1 MNSSTLQTQKSSVL
15 ILTGMHRSG
24 TSLTT
29 ALLQSAGLHIGR
41 RLTEGNQYNL
51 KGYFEN
57 LEFVNFH
64 KTVLCSQE
72 IVPEGWTLQD
82 NIEVGEQYL
91 EQAQQIIAQNAIS
104 SMWGWKDPRTT
115 LFLNF
120 WANLLPEA
128 KFLLV
133 YRSPWEVIDS
143 IYRCGDKA
151 FEEQPELAVK
161 LWLHYNQKIINFYN
175 QYPSRCILANVSQ
188 VIKQTPVYIETINKK
203 FGTRLGTPRE
213 DVYESSLFQNYSQD
227 SHRPT
232 VIDYYFPEVLE
243 MYQELEARSWQPD
256 ENLDLSWRDRIKSSP
271 YRIWVFQDWMN
282 LRKVETQHQLL
293 NADYQALQAES
304 EQVKSQLSQTQKEL
318 EDSQSKLNQT
328 ESALEQ
334 SQSKLSETE
343 KALNESQTQLSQTQ
357 SELMQTQSKFSQNQ
371 EELEGAKSQLAEIQ
385 RELAQSKAEFSETQ
399 TELIQ
404 TQSQLHL
411 TQEELEQSQTQLYET
426 TTVLELSHSQ
436 LHHTEE
442 VLEQLLANYKQT
454 KAEAYQTQDQLKQS
468 ESNLYET
475 TTVLEESQSQ
485 LEKTEA
491 VLEQLLEHYKQT
503 QTQAEQTQDQLK
515 QSESNLYETTTV
527 LELSHSQLHHTEA
540 VLEQLLANYKQ
551 TQTQAEQTQEELKQS
566 ESNLYETTTVLE
578 ESQSQLEKTEAVLE
592 QLLNNSKQTQEK
604 FEQSQLL
611 LNETQSVLEK
621 SQSQLHQTEQVL
633 EQYCSR
639 YKKSQ
644 GELQRNLSQLHR
656 TQKELEQSQV
666 QLKQARNELDR
677 LLFLEAIA
685 GKPDESYQQL
695 VWEAWYAYRN
705 NDLAA
710 MAQNLRKSMKQ
721 KPFSQTQTVLNWL
734 ESFTQFSAQQGESL
748 DTQALTNSPEWKQL
762 IRQAISKK
770 SVLARKESVQQA
782 VSF

>member
-1 MNSSTLQTQKSSVL
+1 MSNSSILEAKKSSVL

-41 RLTEGNQYNL
+41 RLMEGNRYNL

-57 LEFVNFH
+57 VDFVNFH
-64 KTVLCSQE
+64 QTVLRSQE
-72 IVPEGWTLQD
+72 IVSEGWTLQD
-82 NIEVGEQYL
+82 NIEVGEQYI
-91 EQAQQIIAQNAIS
+91 EQAQQIIDQNAIS

-143 IYRCGDKA
+143 IYRRGDKA

-161 LWLHYNQKIINFYN
+161 LWLHYNQKLINFYN

-188 VIKQTPVYIETINKK
+188 VIKNPQLYIETINNK
-203 FGTRLGTPRE
+203 FGTRLGTPGE

-256 ENLDLSWRDRIKSSP
+256 DHLDLSWRDRIKSSP

-282 LRKVETQHQLL
+282 LRKVETQYKSL
-293 NADYQALQAES
+293 NVDYEALKAES
-304 EQVKSQLSQTQKEL
+304 EQLKSQLSQTQQEL

-328 ESALEQ
+328 ESALGQ
-334 SQSKLSETE
+334 SQSQLSETE
-343 KALNESQTQLSQTQ
+343 KSLNESQTQLSQTQ
-357 SELMQTQSKFSQNQ
+357 SELMQTQSKFSQIQ
-371 EELEGAKSQLAEIQ
+371 EELEGYKSKLSEIK
-385 RELAQSKAEFSETQ
+385 RELSQFQTKLSQTKSELTQ
-399 TELIQ
+399 TQ
-404 TQSQLHL
+404 YQLHQ
-411 TQEELEQSQTQLYET
+411 TQEELEQSQSQLYETTTILEQSHSQLHQTEEVLEQLLENYKQTQAIANQRQEKLKQSEFQLYET
-426 TTVLELSHSQ
+426 TTVLEQ
-436 LHHTEE
+436 
-442 VLEQLLANYKQT
+442 
-454 KAEAYQTQDQLKQS
+454 
-468 ESNLYET
+468 
-475 TTVLEESQSQ
+475 SQSQ
-485 LEKTEA
+485 LQRTEK
-491 VLEQLLEHYKQT
+491 VLEKLL
-503 QTQAEQTQDQLK
+503 D
-515 QSESNLYETTTV
+515 
-527 LELSHSQLHHTEA
+527 
-540 VLEQLLANYKQ
+540 NYKQ
-551 TQTQAEQTQEELKQS
+551 TQEEL
-566 ESNLYETTTVLE
+566 
-578 ESQSQLEKTEAVLE
+578 
-592 QLLNNSKQTQEK
+592 
-604 FEQSQLL
+604 EQSQLL
-611 LNETQSVLEK
+611 LNETQVILDQ

-633 EQYCSR
+633 EQYYSR

-644 GELQRNLSQLHR
+644 GEQQRNLSQLHR
-656 TQKELEQSQV
+656 TQKELQQAQV

-685 GKPDESYQQL
+685 GQPDESYQQL

-721 KPFSQTQTVLNWL
+721 KPFSKTETVLNWL
-734 ESFTQFSAQQGESL
+734 ESFAKFSSARGESL
-748 DTQALTNSPEWKQL
+748 DTQALTQSPEWKQL

-770 SVLARKESVQQA
+770 SVAARKASVQQP
-782 VSF
+782 VSL

>member
-1 MNSSTLQTQKSSVL
+1 MSNSSILEAKKSSVL

-41 RLTEGNQYNL
+41 RLMEGNRYNL

-57 LEFVNFH
+57 VDFVNFH
-64 KTVLCSQE
+64 QTVLRSQE
-72 IVPEGWTLQD
+72 IVSEGWTLQD
-82 NIEVGEQYL
+82 NIEVGEQYI
-91 EQAQQIIAQNAIS
+91 EQAQQIIDQNAIS

-161 LWLHYNQKIINFYN
+161 LWLHYNQKMINFYN
-175 QYPSRCILANVSQ
+175 QYPSRCILANISQ
-188 VIKQTPVYIETINKK
+188 VIKQTPVYIETINNK
-203 FGTRLGTPRE
+203 FGTHLGSPGE
-213 DVYESSLFQNYSQD
+213 DVYESSLFQNNSQD

-256 ENLDLSWRDRIKSSP
+256 DHLDLSWRDRIKSSP

-282 LRKVETQHQLL
+282 LRKVETQYKSL
-293 NADYQALQAES
+293 NVDYEALKAES
-304 EQVKSQLSQTQKEL
+304 EQLKSQLSQTQQEL

-328 ESALEQ
+328 ESALGQ
-334 SQSKLSETE
+334 SQSQLSETE
-343 KALNESQTQLSQTQ
+343 KSLNESQTQLSQTQ
-357 SELMQTQSKFSQNQ
+357 SELMQTQSKFSQIQ
-371 EELEGAKSQLAEIQ
+371 EELEGSKSKLSEIK
-385 RELAQSKAEFSETQ
+385 RELSQFQTQLSQTKSELTQ
-399 TELIQ
+399 TQ
-404 TQSQLHL
+404 YQLHQ
-411 TQEELEQSQTQLYET
+411 TQEELEQSQSQLYET
-426 TTVLELSHSQ
+426 TTILEQSHSQ
-436 LHHTEE
+436 LHQTEE
-442 VLEQLLANYKQT
+442 VLEQLL
-454 KAEAYQTQDQLKQS
+454 E
-468 ESNLYET
+468 
-475 TTVLEESQSQ
+475 
-485 LEKTEA
+485 
-491 VLEQLLEHYKQT
+491 
-503 QTQAEQTQDQLK
+503 
-515 QSESNLYETTTV
+515 
-527 LELSHSQLHHTEA
+527 
-540 VLEQLLANYKQ
+540 NYKQ
-551 TQTQAEQTQEELKQS
+551 TQAQAHQTQEELKQS
-566 ESNLYETTTVLE
+566 ESNLYETTTILE
-578 ESQSQLEKTEAVLE
+578 QSQSQLQRTEKVLE
-592 QLLNNSKQTQEK
+592 KLLDNYKQTQEEL
-604 FEQSQLL
+604 EQSQLL
-611 LNETQSVLEK
+611 LNETQVILDQ

-633 EQYCSR
+633 EQYSSR

-644 GELQRNLSQLHR
+644 GEQQRNLSQLHR
-656 TQKELEQSQV
+656 TQKELQQAQV

-685 GKPDESYQQL
+685 GQPDESYQQL

-721 KPFSQTQTVLNWL
+721 KPFSQTETVLNWL
-734 ESFTQFSAQQGESL
+734 ESFAKFSSDRGESL
-748 DTQALTNSPEWKQL
+748 NTQALTNSPEWKQL

-770 SVLARKESVQQA
+770 SVAARKESVQQA
-782 VSF
+782 VSL

>member
-1 MNSSTLQTQKSSVL
+1 MSNSSTLEAKKSSVL

-24 TSLTT
+24 TSVAT
-29 ALLQSAGLHIGR
+29 ALLQSSGLHIGR
-41 RLTEGNQYNL
+41 RLIEGNQYNL

-57 LEFVNFH
+57 LDFVNFH
-64 KTVLCSQE
+64 KTVLQSQE

-82 NIEVGEQYL
+82 NIEVGEQYI

-104 SMWGWKDPRTT
+104 SIWGWKDPRTT

-161 LWLHYNQKIINFYN
+161 LWLHYNQKMINFYN
-175 QYPSRCILANVSQ
+175 QYPSRCILANISQ
-188 VIKQTPVYIETINKK
+188 VIKQTPVYIETINNK
-203 FGTRLGTPRE
+203 FGTHLGSPGE
-213 DVYESSLFQNYSQD
+213 DVYESSLFQNNSQD

-256 ENLDLSWRDRIKSSP
+256 DHLDLSWRDRIKSSP

-282 LRKVETQHQLL
+282 LRKVETQYKSL
-293 NADYQALQAES
+293 NVDYEALKAES
-304 EQVKSQLSQTQKEL
+304 EQLKSQLSQTQQEL
-318 EDSQSKLNQT
+318 EDSQSKLQET
-328 ESALEQ
+328 ERDLEQ
-334 SQSKLSETE
+334 SKSQLSETE
-343 KALNESQTQLSQTQ
+343 KELNQSQSQLSQT
-357 SELMQTQSKFSQNQ
+357 KI
-371 EELEGAKSQLAEIQ
+371 ELEKSKSQLGQ
-385 RELAQSKAEFSETQ
+385 
-399 TELIQ
+399 
-404 TQSQLHL
+404 
-411 TQEELEQSQTQLYET
+411 TQEELEQSQSLLAESQRVSAQFQTQFSQTKSELTQTQSQLHQTQEELEQSQSQLYET
-426 TTVLELSHSQ
+426 TTILEQSHSQ
-436 LHHTEE
+436 LHQTEE
-442 VLEQLLANYKQT
+442 VLEQLL
-454 KAEAYQTQDQLKQS
+454 E
-468 ESNLYET
+468 
-475 TTVLEESQSQ
+475 
-485 LEKTEA
+485 
-491 VLEQLLEHYKQT
+491 
-503 QTQAEQTQDQLK
+503 
-515 QSESNLYETTTV
+515 
-527 LELSHSQLHHTEA
+527 
-540 VLEQLLANYKQ
+540 NYKQ
-551 TQTQAEQTQEELKQS
+551 TQAQAHQTQEELKQS

-578 ESQSQLEKTEAVLE
+578 QSQSQLQRTEKVLE
-592 QLLNNSKQTQEK
+592 KLLDNYKQTQEEL
-604 FEQSQLL
+604 EQSQLL
-611 LNETQSVLEK
+611 LNETQVILDQ

-633 EQYCSR
+633 EQYSSR

-644 GELQRNLSQLHR
+644 GEQQRNLSQLHR
-656 TQKELEQSQV
+656 TQKELQQAQV

-685 GKPDESYQQL
+685 GQPDESYQQL

-721 KPFSQTQTVLNWL
+721 KPFSKTETVLNWL
-734 ESFTQFSAQQGESL
+734 ESFAKFSSDRGESL

-770 SVLARKESVQQA
+770 SVAARKESVQQA
-782 VSF
+782 VSL

>member
-1 MNSSTLQTQKSSVL
+1 MSNSSILEAKKSSVL

-41 RLTEGNQYNL
+41 RLMEGNRYNL

-57 LEFVNFH
+57 VDFVNFH
-64 KTVLCSQE
+64 QTVLRSQE
-72 IVPEGWTLQD
+72 IVSEGWTLQD
-82 NIEVGEQYL
+82 NIEVGEQYI
-91 EQAQQIIAQNAIS
+91 EQAQQIIDQNAIS

-161 LWLHYNQKIINFYN
+161 LWLHYNQKMINFYN
-175 QYPSRCILANVSQ
+175 QYPSRCILANISQ
-188 VIKQTPVYIETINKK
+188 VIKQTPVYIETINNK
-203 FGTRLGTPRE
+203 FGTHLGSPGE
-213 DVYESSLFQNYSQD
+213 DVYESSLFQNNSQD

-256 ENLDLSWRDRIKSSP
+256 DHLDLSWRDRIKSSP

-282 LRKVETQHQLL
+282 LRKVETQYKSL
-293 NADYQALQAES
+293 NVDYEALKAES
-304 EQVKSQLSQTQKEL
+304 EQLKSQLSQTQQEL

-328 ESALEQ
+328 ESALGQ
-334 SQSKLSETE
+334 SQSQLSETE
-343 KALNESQTQLSQTQ
+343 KSLNESQTQLSQTQ
-357 SELMQTQSKFSQNQ
+357 SELMQTQSKFSQIQ
-371 EELEGAKSQLAEIQ
+371 EELEGSKSKLSEIK
-385 RELAQSKAEFSETQ
+385 RELSQFQTQLSQTKSELTQ
-399 TELIQ
+399 TQ
-404 TQSQLHL
+404 YQLHQ
-411 TQEELEQSQTQLYET
+411 TQEELEQSQSQLYET
-426 TTVLELSHSQ
+426 TTILEQSHSQ
-436 LHHTEE
+436 LHQTEE
-442 VLEQLLANYKQT
+442 VLEQLLENYKQT
-454 KAEAYQTQDQLKQS
+454 QAIANQRQEKLKQS

-475 TTVLEESQSQ
+475 TTVLEQSQSQ
-485 LEKTEA
+485 LQKTEA
-491 VLEQLLEHYKQT
+491 VLEQLLE
-503 QTQAEQTQDQLK
+503 
-515 QSESNLYETTTV
+515 
-527 LELSHSQLHHTEA
+527 
-540 VLEQLLANYKQ
+540 NYKQ
-551 TQTQAEQTQEELKQS
+551 TQAQAHQTQEELKQS
-566 ESNLYETTTVLE
+566 ESNLYETTTILE
-578 ESQSQLEKTEAVLE
+578 QSQSQLQRTEKVLE
-592 QLLNNSKQTQEK
+592 KLLDNYKQTQEEL
-604 FEQSQLL
+604 EQSQLL
-611 LNETQSVLEK
+611 LNETQVILDQ

-633 EQYCSR
+633 EQYYSR

-644 GELQRNLSQLHR
+644 GEQQRNLSQLHR

-685 GKPDESYQQL
+685 GQPDESYQQL

-721 KPFSQTQTVLNWL
+721 KPFSKTETVLNWL
-734 ESFTQFSAQQGESL
+734 ESFAKFSSDRGESL
-748 DTQALTNSPEWKQL
+748 NTQALTNSPEWKQL

-770 SVLARKESVQQA
+770 SVAARKESVQQA
-782 VSF
+782 VSL